1 MHRMALPVPARVQTR
16 KIPASSFL
24 RMFALGGSQAKIAAH
39 YFTYAV
45 RRHFAEDEKKKLLKN
60 HFYLKSAL
68 ELLGTMGYLRG
79 AIMKAGQLLANL
91 PQIMPSELVEI
102 FESLQF
108 EAPPMHYS
116 LIREVF
122 LDELGKEPEEIFSF
136 FEKQAF
142 AAASLGQVHRAR
154 LPDGKEMAVKIQY
167 PNIAETIDADM
178 KALGFFL
185 QSMRFTKDFQ
195 YLCLHIQD
203 ARKVFL
209 KEVDY
214 LSEASF
220 LEKNR
225 LLFAKSQIVVPAY
238 YPEFSARRILTMDYL
253 PGRHLQDFLA
263 GNPSQSRRDH
273 FGSLISY
280 SLVHSWFCLR
290 TVYADLHPGNY
301 ILMDDGRLG
310 FIDFGCYRQFAED
323 RWRLQIDSESA
334 MFKNDRDRL
343 MHFLTKVSLHDH
355 PDDLDPEWVDLFLRQ
370 MAWAIA
376 PVTAAGDFDFADKA
390 YAAQGAALM
399 KESIKK
405 GYVRLDSFYNWSN
418 RAIIGHRALMYRL
431 RARLDYSSLYHRE
444 MARYA

>member
-1 MHRMALPVPARVQTR
+1 MNREALPILTKVQTQ

-24 RMFALGGSQAKIAAH
+24 RMYSLGSSHAKIAAQ
-39 YFTYAV
+39 YFSYAI
-45 RRHFAEDEKKKLLKN
+45 RKHFVEDEKKKLLKN

-68 ELLGTMGYLRG
+68 QLLGTMGYLRG

-91 PQIMPSELVEI
+91 PQIMPQELVEI

-108 EAPPMHYS
+108 EAPPMHFS

-136 FEKQAF
+136 FERKAF

-154 LPDGKEMAVKIQY
+154 LHNGKAVVVKIQY
-167 PNIAETIDADM
+167 PNIAQTIDADM
-178 KALGFFL
+178 KALSLLL
-185 QSMRFTKDFQ
+185 QTMRFTKDFH
-195 YLCLHIQD
+195 YLCLHVQD

-220 LEKNR
+220 MEKNR
-225 LLFAKSQIVVPAY
+225 KLFAKSQIVVPEH
-238 YPEFSARRILTMDYL
+238 YPEFSTKRILTMDYL
-253 PGRHLQDFLA
+253 PGKHLQYFLA
-263 GNPSQSRRDH
+263 GTPSQSKRDH
-273 FGSLISY
+273 FGALISY
-280 SLVHSWFCLR
+280 SLVHSWFCFR

-310 FIDFGCYRQFAED
+310 FIDFGCYRQFGED
-323 RWRLQIDSESA
+323 RWRLQIESELA
-334 MFKNDRDRL
+334 MFNNDQEKL
-343 MHFLTKVSLHDH
+343 MHFMAKVAMHDD
-355 PDDLDPEWVDLFLRQ
+355 PRDLGSEWVNLFLRQ
-370 MAWAIA
+370 MRWAIA
-376 PVTAAGDFDFADKA
+376 PVIAAGPFDFANKEFAEQSAD
-390 YAAQGAALM
+390 LM
-399 KESIKK
+399 KETIKK
-405 GYVRLDSFYNWSN
+405 GYVRNDSFYNWSN

-431 RARLDYSSLYHRE
+431 RAKVDYSALYHQE